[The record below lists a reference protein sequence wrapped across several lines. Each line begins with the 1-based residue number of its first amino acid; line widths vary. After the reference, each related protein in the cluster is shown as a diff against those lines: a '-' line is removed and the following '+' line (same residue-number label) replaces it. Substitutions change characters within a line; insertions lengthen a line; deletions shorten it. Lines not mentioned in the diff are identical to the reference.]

1 MSHAS
6 SYLQRYARWLTLR
19 AGVSRCVWLAGAV
32 GLGFAGVVHPAAA
45 VVVVA
50 TGATLALLLLAV
62 LGPGRGRAGEGVSLL
77 VPFLLI
83 LLALQAGVSWGA
95 VRVHAQLEG
104 ELASAPDPRCKI
116 VVEVDERPRVR
127 GRNVSFAARSLGPRG
142 EGERLLV
149 EVARERSGSDSAGE
163 ASDAQGVLA
172 LHEGSVIRVQGTL
185 RAPQSPE
192 ADDAGN
198 SFDERSWLARDGIGV
213 VLAARARGVQV
224 LGRRQGLA
232 GALDHVRERA
242 RMYLAVGIDP
252 VTSSMLRGIL
262 LGDKAD
268 IPEASLTA
276 FRRAGTAHLL
286 AVSGLHVG
294 ALAAFVMLILRLA
307 RASPRARTAAGSA
320 SVVLFA
326 LLTGAGPSVTRAA
339 VMVIAVLVARL
350 VGRGRDT
357 WAALGLAAVV
367 VLARE
372 PGAVTGP
379 GFQLSFCAVA
389 ALLWLTRPLEERL
402 GPRLPQALAT
412 PVAVSLAATI
422 GTAPVSLLTFGQVSL
437 VGVLANPLVV
447 PVVPLIMALGLASVA
462 AGFVDPVLSGALNTA
477 AGVLVGWVS
486 TVSALLAKAPVM
498 TWANA
503 ACVLMGAA
511 GASLGVYAATRY
523 RRGWGTLTTTKGSAH
538 PSLKL
543 IAALVGAVVMGT
555 ASLGFSAAYSEAT
568 VRWAAREWPAA
579 GETRVLDVGEGSAVL
594 VRSPRGSAV
603 LIDGG
608 PEGADLLGDLL
619 HLGVSRLDVL
629 VVSHP
634 HADHFAGLT
643 EVVRRIPVGLFIDQ
657 VEETPAEGASG
668 ARASRF
674 PETGANRL
682 DEAASYLSLRGAAVE
697 AGARHV
703 LARAGTTLDL
713 GDVSLEFDGPEVPL
727 RARGDGG
734 WARARG
740 ASGRDGPALSSESVN
755 ASSVAVTIRLGG
767 LGILVPGDAE
777 AAALAAYTIPDIDC
791 VVVPHHGSGGALTSA
806 LLRVLSPEVAVIP
819 VGEGNPFGHPETG
832 TVETIVKAG
841 VRLLRTDRSGW
852 VSIAPSD
859 EGGRGMRVTV
869 EKVAGGVIVPP
880 VGRNR

>member
-1 MSHAS
+1 M
-6 SYLQRYARWLTLR
+6 
-19 AGVSRCVWLAGAV
+19 SRCVWLAGAV
-32 GLGFAGVVHPAAA
+32 GLGFAGVVHPPAA
-45 VVVVA
+45 VVVGA
-50 TGATLALLLLAV
+50 TGVTLALLLVA
-62 LGPGRGRAGEGVSLL
+62 LGSGGGRGGGRVSLSA
-77 VPFLLI
+77 PFLLI
-83 LLALQAGVSWGA
+83 LLALLAGASWGA

-104 ELASAPDPRCKI
+104 ELASARDPRCDI
-116 VVEVDERPRVR
+116 VVEVTERPRVR
-127 GRNVSFAARSLGPRG
+127 GGDVSFSARSLGPQG
-142 EGERLLV
+142 EGELLLV
-149 EVARERSGSDSAGE
+149 EVARRRSGTDHVEGGSGTDG
-163 ASDAQGVLA
+163 DIA
-172 LHEGSVIRVQGTL
+172 LQEGSVIGVRGTL
-185 RAPQSPE
+185 RAPESPE
-192 ADDAGN
+192 ADESAD
-198 SFDERSWLARDGIGV
+198 SFNERAWLAREGIGV
-213 VLAARARGVQV
+213 VLAVESADVHV
-224 LGRRQGLA
+224 LGRRRGLS
-232 GALDHVRERA
+232 GLLDRVRERA
-242 RMYLAVGIDP
+242 RTHLAVGIDP

-262 LGDKAD
+262 LGDKAE
-268 IPEASLTA
+268 IPESSLIA

-294 ALAAFVMLILRLA
+294 ALAAFVMLILRVA
-307 RASPRARTAAGSA
+307 RASPRTRTAAGSA

-339 VMVIAVLVARL
+339 VMVITVLLARL

-372 PGAVTGP
+372 PTAVTGP
-379 GFQLSFCAVA
+379 GFQLSFSAVA

-402 GPRLPQALAT
+402 GPRLPPALAT

-447 PVVPLIMALGLASVA
+447 PVVPLIMALGFGSVA
-462 AGFVDPVLSGALNTA
+462 AGFVDPVLSSALNTA

-503 ACVLMGAA
+503 AFVFMGAV

-523 RRGWGTLTTTKGSAH
+523 GRGWRTPTRAKGPPRSAV
-538 PSLKL
+538 KL
-543 IAALVGAVVMGT
+543 IAALVGAVIMGT
-555 ASLGFSAAYSEAT
+555 TPLGFSAAYSEAT
-568 VRWAAREWPAA
+568 VRWAAREWPAF
-579 GETRVLDVGEGSAVL
+579 GETRVLDVGQGSAVL

-634 HADHFAGLT
+634 HADHFEGLI
-643 EVVRRIPVGLFIDQ
+643 EVVRRIPVDLFIDQ
-657 VEETPAEGASG
+657 VEETPAPGTSG
-668 ARASRF
+668 GPSSGF
-674 PETGANRL
+674 HETGATRL
-682 DEAASYLSLRGAAVE
+682 NEAASYLSLRGAAVE

-703 LARAGTTLDL
+703 LARVGTTLNL
-713 GDVSLEFDGPEVPL
+713 GDVSLEFDAPKDPL
-727 RARGDGG
+727 RAGGDGS
-734 WARARG
+734 WTRVRG
-740 ASGRDGPALSSESVN
+740 ASGRDGPPLSNESVN
-755 ASSVAVTIRLGG
+755 AASVAVTIRLGG

-777 AAALAAYTIPDIDC
+777 AAALAAYTIPNIDC
-791 VVVPHHGSGGALTSA
+791 VVVPHHGSRGAVTSS

-819 VGEGNPFGHPETG
+819 VGEGNPFGHPDTG
-832 TVETIVKAG
+832 TVESIAKAG

-852 VSIAPSD
+852 VSIAPSND
-859 EGGRGMRVTV
+859 GGRGMRVTA
-869 EKVAGGVIVPP
+869 EKVAAE
-880 VGRNR
+880 

>member
-1 MSHAS
+1 M
-6 SYLQRYARWLTLR
+6 
-19 AGVSRCVWLAGAV
+19 SRCVWLAGAV
-32 GLGFAGVVHPAAA
+32 GLGFAGAVHPPAA
-45 VVVVA
+45 VVMGA
-50 TGATLALLLLAV
+50 TAVTLALLLLAA
-62 LGPGRGRAGEGVSLL
+62 LGPGRDRGGEDVSLL
-77 VPFLLI
+77 TPFLLI
-83 LLALQAGVSWGA
+83 LLALLAGVSWGA
-95 VRVHAQLEG
+95 VRVRAQLEG
-104 ELASAPDPRCKI
+104 ELASAPGPRCEI
-116 VVEVDERPRVR
+116 VVEVVERPRVR
-127 GRNVSFAARSLGPRG
+127 GGNISFAARSLGPQG

-149 EVARERSGSDSAGE
+149 EVASMPSGADHAGE
-163 ASDAQGVLA
+163 ASDAHGVPA
-172 LHEGSVIRVQGTL
+172 LREGSVVRVRGTL
-185 RAPQSPE
+185 RAPESPE
-192 ADDAGN
+192 ADDGGR
-198 SFDERSWLARDGIGV
+198 SFDERAWLAREGIGV
-213 VLAARARGVQV
+213 VLAVEAADVRV
-224 LGRRQGLA
+224 LGRRRGLA
-232 GALDHVRERA
+232 GVLDRVRERA
-242 RMYLAVGIDP
+242 RTHLAVGIDP

-268 IPEASLTA
+268 IPESSLTA

-294 ALAAFVMLILRLA
+294 ALAAFVMLILRVA
-307 RASPRARTAAGSA
+307 RASPRTRTAAGSA

-339 VMVIAVLVARL
+339 VMVITVLVARL

-357 WAALGLAAVV
+357 WAALGLAAVI

-372 PGAVTGP
+372 PTAVTGP
-379 GFQLSFCAVA
+379 GFQLSFSAVA

-447 PVVPLIMALGLASVA
+447 PVVPLIMALGLGSVA
-462 AGFVDPVLSGALNTA
+462 AGFVHPLLSGALNTA

-486 TVSALLAKAPVM
+486 TVTVLLARAPVM

-511 GASLGVYAATRY
+511 GASLGVWAATRY
-523 RRGWGTLTTTKGSAH
+523 RRGWGAPTTTKGPPLPA
-538 PSLKL
+538 LKV

-555 ASLGFSAAYSEAT
+555 TPLGFSAAYSEAT
-568 VRWAAREWPAA
+568 VRWAAREWPTA
-579 GETRVLDVGEGSAVL
+579 GEARVLDVGEGSAVL
-594 VRSPRGSAV
+594 VRSPRGAAV

-608 PEGADLLGDLL
+608 PGGSNLLGDLL
-619 HLGVSRLDVL
+619 HLGVRRLDVL

-634 HADHFAGLT
+634 HADHFQGLT

-657 VEETPAEGASG
+657 VEETPAAGASG
-668 ARASRF
+668 ARPSRL

-703 LARAGTTLDL
+703 LAHAGTTLNL
-713 GDVSLEFDGPEVPL
+713 GDVSLEFDGREAPL
-727 RARGDGG
+727 RARRDGG

-740 ASGRDGPALSSESVN
+740 SSGSDGPSLSSESVN
-755 ASSVAVTIRLGG
+755 ASSLAVTIRLGG

-791 VVVPHHGSGGALTSA
+791 VVVPHHGSRGAVTSSF
-806 LLRVLSPEVAVIP
+806 LRAVSPEVAVIP
-819 VGEGNPFGHPETG
+819 VGEGNPFGHPDTG
-832 TVETIVKAG
+832 TVETIAEAG

-852 VSIAPSD
+852 VAIAPSD
-859 EGGRGMRVTV
+859 DAGRGMRVTV
-869 EKVAGGVIVPP
+869 EKVADGVIGPAG
-880 VGRNR
+880 GRNR